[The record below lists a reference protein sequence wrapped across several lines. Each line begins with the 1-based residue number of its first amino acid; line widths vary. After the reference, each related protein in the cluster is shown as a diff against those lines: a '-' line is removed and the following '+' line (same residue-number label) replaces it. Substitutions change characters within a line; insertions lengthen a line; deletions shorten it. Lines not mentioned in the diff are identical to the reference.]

1 MALLLFEPIV
11 EKSLKIT
18 SFHHFV
24 FEIDLSLTYLL
35 LTLHNKNGVVKRSNH
50 SIEDMWST
58 ILAKIHASTY
68 FWVEALSIAWY
79 INRMHLRP
87 LIEKSP
93 YECYDGKK
101 PNIAYFHIFGRNCCP
116 LKNVNENVGKLDPR
130 LNESIFLPSGKFYCV
145 YYKKT

>member
-24 FEIDLSLTYLL
+24 LEIDLSLTYLL

-68 FWVEALSIAWY
+68 FWVEPLSVTMARSQTLHTFISLVA
-79 INRMHLRP
+79 IVV
-87 LIEKSP
+87 
-93 YECYDGKK
+93 
-101 PNIAYFHIFGRNCCP
+101 P
-116 LKNVNENVGKLDPR
+116 LKM
-130 LNESIFLPSGKFYCV
+130 
-145 YYKKT
+145 